1 MPRVNDPPPTPTVV
15 TVPTVAAGMK
25 AIVEWWRGSC
35 GSGGYGP
42 PMKSRAAFEEML
54 TRVGRARIH
63 LGDKALLVVLEE
75 GTAPEDESGAAE
87 D

>member
-1 MPRVNDPPPTPTVV
+1 MPRVNHPPPTPTVV
-15 TVPTVAAGMK
+15 TVPTVAAGVK
-25 AIVEWWRGSC
+25 AIVEWWC

-54 TRVGRARIH
+54 TRVGRVRVELA
-63 LGDKALLVVLEE
+63 DKALLVVLEE